1 MFCKLNAFSLL
12 GIEAVPVQVE
22 VDCAES
28 ETPKNILVGL
38 PETVVRE
45 SVFRIER
52 AIENSKYVFPCARN
66 IINLAPAD
74 LPKQASCFDLP
85 IALGILKATGQI
97 SSERFQDCAV
107 VGELALDGSLRG
119 VKGVLSMALASKS
132 FGIKQL
138 VLPNEN
144 AAEASVVDGIEVIG
158 VQTLSEAAD
167 YLAGNVDI
175 VPAPPVDLKIFE
187 ELSVSDVDFGDVRGQ
202 ETAKRAMTIAAAG
215 GHNLLMIGPPGTGKT
230 MLAKRFA
237 TLLPK
242 LSLEESLETTRVFS
256 VLGLLSKDKPL
267 IAVRPFREPHHTIS
281 EPGLAGGGSPPKPGE
296 ISLAHNG
303 ILFLDE
309 LPEFNRQTLE
319 VLRQPLED
327 GYVTIARAAHTSRF
341 PANFI
346 LLAALNPCPC
356 GYFSDPRRECRCSI
370 NQIERYMNR
379 ISGPLLDRIDI
390 HIEVPPVKYEEL
402 SASSPGITSA
412 EMRQQVTVARQ
423 KQAQRFAHVKTTKCN
438 AEMKHNEI
446 VQYCALTEKGHLLL
460 KTAMEDF
467 GLSGRAH
474 DKILRIA
481 RTIADLEDKPDIT
494 PMHLYEAVTYRTL
507 DRKLW
512 K

>member
-1 MFCKLNAFSLL
+1 MFVKLNAFSLI
-12 GIEAVPVQVE
+12 GIEALPVQVE

-28 ETPKNILVGL
+28 EQAKTIIVGL

-45 SVFRIER
+45 SVYRIER
-52 AIENSKYVFPCARN
+52 AVENSKYVFPLARN

-85 IALGILKATGQI
+85 IALGILTATGQI
-97 SSERFQDCAV
+97 SGDRFGGCAV
-107 VGELALDGSLRG
+107 VGELALDGSLRS
-119 VKGVLSMALASKS
+119 VKGALPMTLATREL
-132 FGIKQL
+132 GITQL
-138 VLPNEN
+138 ILPAEN
-144 AAEASVVDGIEVIG
+144 AAEAAVVEGLNVFP
-158 VQTLSEAAD
+158 VRSLTEAAAF
-167 YLAGNVDI
+167 LTGQIDI
-175 VPAPPVDLKIFE
+175 AAEPPVDLNVFE
-187 ELSVSDVDFGDVRGQ
+187 DVSAYDVDFADVRGQ

-256 VLGLLSKDKPL
+256 VLGYLTKEKPL

-309 LPEFNRQTLE
+309 LPEFSRQTLE

-356 GYFSDPRRECRCSI
+356 GYRNDPRRECRCSF

-402 SASSPGITSA
+402 SAAAPGVSSA
-412 EMRQQVTVARQ
+412 AMRQQVLAARKFQ
-423 KQAQRFAHVKTTKCN
+423 KQRFARSKTKDN
-438 AEMKHNEI
+438 AEMTHGEI
-446 VQYCALTEKGHLLL
+446 VKYCALSEQGHSLL

-481 RTIADLEDKPDIT
+481 RTIADLESLPDIT
-494 PMHLYEAVTYRTL
+494 PMHLFEAVTYRTL

-512 K
+512 R

>member
-1 MFCKLNAFSLL
+1 MFVKLNAFSLI
-12 GIEAVPVQVE
+12 GIEAVLVHVE

-28 ETPKNILVGL
+28 EQSKTIIVGL

-45 SVFRIER
+45 SVYRIER
-52 AIENSKYVFPCARN
+52 AIENSKYVFPQARN

-85 IALGILKATGQI
+85 LALGILTATGQI
-97 SSERFQDCAV
+97 DINRFEQFAV
-107 VGELALDGSLRG
+107 VGELALDGSLRS
-119 VKGVLSMALASKS
+119 VKGALPMALAAKEL
-132 FGIKQL
+132 GITQL
-138 VLPNEN
+138 ILPAEN
-144 AAEASVVDGIEVIG
+144 AAEAAVVEGLRVFAVNSLI
-158 VQTLSEAAD
+158 EAAAF
-167 YLAGNVDI
+167 LTGKTDI
-175 VPAPPVDLKIFE
+175 APEPPVNLNIFE
-187 ELSVSDVDFGDVRGQ
+187 ELSVYEVDFADVRGQ

-230 MLAKRFA
+230 LLAKRFA

-242 LSLEESLETTRVFS
+242 LPLEESLETTRVFS
-256 VLGLLSKDKPL
+256 VLGYLTKERPL

-309 LPEFNRQTLE
+309 LPEFSRQTLE

-356 GYFSDPRRECRCSI
+356 GYRNDPRRECRCSL

-402 SASSPGITSA
+402 SAAAPGLSSAAMS
-412 EMRQQVTVARQ
+412 QQVAAARVIQ
-423 KQAQRFAHVKTTKCN
+423 TQRFTGSQTKSN
-438 AEMKHNEI
+438 AAMPHSEI
-446 VQYCALTEKGHLLL
+446 VKHCALNEQGHLLL
-460 KTAMEDF
+460 KTAMEEF

-481 RTIADLEDKPDIT
+481 RTIADLENAPNIT